1 MRISD
6 WSSDVCS
13 SDLHV
18 DLSPVAGTPA
28 ADGCHKSDLAHRID
42 TRRATPGIQLLEAGE
57 ATEDRTPEGH
67 DRPLLEGRQMTD
79 LMPPR
84 PLRRSDDHIRAQ
96 GNHRKRSRSTEK
108 RWQCTRALG

>member
-42 TRRATPGIQLLEAGE
+42 TRRATPGIQLLEAGD
-57 ATEDRTPEGH
+57 APEDRTPEGH
-67 DRPLLEGRQMTD
+67 DRPLLEGRQD
-79 LMPPR
+79 RKGCVWGKSVADRCNPCD
-84 PLRRSDDHIRAQ
+84 RRFLKKKKQMRRRA
-96 GNHRKRSRSTEK
+96 RM
-108 RWQCTRALG
+108 L